1 MVKINLLAEGKRP
14 IIARRAKQP
23 LLQLSGANAANIALT
38 AVAVASLLAATTWY
52 FLLERNIKRKA
63 AEIAVAQKEVDELQQ
78 VIKEVEE
85 FKRRRDE
92 LTRKVQIITDLKNNQ
107 RGPVQIMDE
116 VSRALPELLWLT
128 RMDVSASAI
137 NFYGTAMNM
146 SAVANFIENL
156 DRVEPFRE
164 PILQDTTRGRA
175 GGSYNFRMTMGY
187 SFTKP
192 VAPAAPGA
200 AKAAAPVPP
209 KRASASPGGTA
220 GATPAVQAANM
231 GGVE

>member
-23 LLQLSGANAANIALT
+23 LLQFSGTNAANLMLMSLIIASVLS
-38 AVAVASLLAATTWY
+38 AVVWY
-52 FLLERNIKRKA
+52 FVLENKIKKKDA
-63 AEIAVAQKEVDELQQ
+63 DIKVAQKEVAELQQ

-128 RMDVSASAI
+128 NMDVTPNAI
-137 NFYGTAMNM
+137 NFRGTAMNM

-164 PILQDTTRGRA
+164 PILQDTSRA
-175 GGSYNFRMTMGY
+175 RVGGAYDFRLTLGY

-192 VAPAAPGA
+192 IAPPAAKPPAPPGAPAKVSVQGVAGVGAP
-200 AKAAAPVPP
+200 
-209 KRASASPGGTA
+209 
-220 GATPAVQAANM
+220 VQAANLS
-231 GGVE
+231 GVE

>member
-14 IIARRAKQP
+14 IISRRARGKD
-23 LLQLSGANAANIALT
+23 LVTGANAANWMFLALT
-38 AVAVASLLAATTWY
+38 IVGLLAAGIWY
-52 FLLERNIKRKA
+52 WTLERKIKQKDV
-63 AEIAVAQKEVDELQQ
+63 EIAVAQKEVDELQQ

-116 VSRALPELLWLT
+116 VSKALPELIWLT
-128 RMDVSASAI
+128 NMDVTPNAI
-137 NFYGTAMNM
+137 NFRGTAMNM

-156 DRVEPFRE
+156 DRVEPFHE
-164 PILQDTTRGRA
+164 PILQDATRARGTSA
-175 GGSYNFRMTMGY
+175 YNYRMTLGY
-187 SFTKP
+187 TFTKP
-192 VAPAAPGA
+192 APPPAPAVTPPPAPAAAAAPAGAPGGAVATAQA
-200 AKAAAPVPP
+200 AKAANA
-209 KRASASPGGTA
+209 
-220 GATPAVQAANM
+220 

>member
-14 IIARRAKQP
+14 IISRRAKQP
-23 LLQLSGANAANIALT
+23 GLQLSGVNAANWMMLALT
-38 AVAVASLLAATTWY
+38 IAGLLTAGVWY
-52 FLLERNIKRKA
+52 FLLEKKIKQKD

-116 VSRALPELLWLT
+116 VSKALPELIWLSNL
-128 RMDVSASAI
+128 DVTPNAI
-137 NFYGTAMNM
+137 NFRGTAMNM

-156 DRVEPFRE
+156 DRVEPFAE
-164 PILQDTTRGRA
+164 PILQDTTRA
-175 GGSYNFRMTMGY
+175 KGSGAYNYRMTLGY
-187 SFTKP
+187 SFTKKVEP
-192 VAPAAPGA
+192 PAAVPGA
-200 AKAAAPVPP
+200 APAAAPVAGAVAT
-209 KRASASPGGTA
+209 ASAA
-220 GATPAVQAANM
+220 QAANQA
-231 GGVE
+231 GVE

>member
-23 LLQLSGANAANIALT
+23 LMQLSGANAANLMLII
-38 AVAVASLLAATTWY
+38 LLAAAVLSGVIWF
-52 FLLERNIKRKA
+52 FLLESKIKKKDA
-63 AEIAVAQKEVDELQQ
+63 DIAVAQKEVNELQQ

-92 LTRKVQIITDLKNNQ
+92 LTRKVKIITDLKNNQ

-128 RMDVSASAI
+128 NMDVTPNSI
-137 NFYGTAMNM
+137 NFRGTAMNM

-164 PILQDTTRGRA
+164 PILQDTSRGRT
-175 GGSYNFRMTMGY
+175 GGAYDFRMTLGY

-192 VAPAAPGA
+192 KAPSAPKPATTPGAPAKVSLQGVADA
-200 AKAAAPVPP
+200 
-209 KRASASPGGTA
+209 GTA
-220 GATPAVQAANM
+220 VHAANLS
-231 GGVE
+231 GVE

>member
-14 IIARRAKQP
+14 VISRRSKQP
-23 LLQLSGANAANIALT
+23 MLQLSGANAANTMLLLLT
-38 AVAVASLLAATTWY
+38 VVGLLSSAVWY
-52 FLLERNIKRKA
+52 YLLEQKIKRKD

-116 VSRALPELLWLT
+116 VSKALPELIWLSN
-128 RMDVSASAI
+128 MDVTPSAI
-137 NFYGTAMNM
+137 NFRGTAMNM

-156 DRVEPFRE
+156 DRVEPFSE
-164 PILQDTTRGRA
+164 PILQDATRARGA
-175 GGSYNFRMTMGY
+175 NAYNYRMTVGY
-187 SFTKP
+187 SFTKKP
-192 VAPAAPGA
+192 VAPAAPAAGAANPAPAAGAVATAQA
-200 AKAAAPVPP
+200 AKAAN
-209 KRASASPGGTA
+209 
-220 GATPAVQAANM
+220 QA
-231 GGVE
+231 GVE

>member
-14 IIARRAKQP
+14 IISRRAKGVGF
-23 LLQLSGANAANIALT
+23 QLSGANAANWMLVGLT
-38 AVAVASLLAATTWY
+38 VVGLLTSAVWY
-52 FLLERNIKRKA
+52 YLLEKKIKQKD

-107 RGPVQIMDE
+107 RGPVKIMDE
-116 VSRALPELLWLT
+116 VSRALPELIWLT
-128 RMDVSASAI
+128 NMEVRPNAI
-137 NFYGTAMNM
+137 NFRGTAMNM

-156 DRVEPFRE
+156 DRVEPFGE
-164 PILQDTTRGRA
+164 PILQDATRARGTSA
-175 GGSYNFRMTMGY
+175 YNYRMTLGY

-192 VAPAAPGA
+192 VAPPAAAPVAAGVPPATNPVAAAQA
-200 AKAAAPVPP
+200 AKAANQ
-209 KRASASPGGTA
+209 S
-220 GATPAVQAANM
+220 
-231 GGVE
+231 GVE